1 MSSVANV
8 QSPKSRKVLEIL
20 NVPGEH
26 EQESGVFGLGLGL
39 VDDELG
45 ARIAISLWM
54 GGNRA

>member
-8 QSPKSRKVLEIL
+8 QSPKSREVLEIL

-26 EQESGVFGLGLGL
+26 EQESGVFGLGLDL

-45 ARIAISLWM
+45 AGIATSLWL
-54 GGNRA
+54 GGHCT